1 MSALEPGITDHTGHL
16 PPDPEYAS
24 RVRASF
30 DRQKAMR
37 LIGARLIRIAPGA
50 CTIELPYRDD
60 LTQQHGYVHAG
71 IVSMI
76 VDSAGGYAG
85 YTLFPADS
93 SVLTVE
99 YKMNLLA
106 PADGERLVAT
116 GRVIRSG
123 RTLTI
128 CELAVA
134 AVKNGK
140 STDCAHGLQTL
151 MCMHGRAD

>member
-85 YTLFPADS
+85 FTLFPADA

-99 YKMNLLA
+99 YKLNLIA
-106 PADGERLVAT
+106 PAVGERLIAEAEIVKT
-116 GRVIRSG
+116 R
-123 RTLTI
+123 RT
-128 CELAVA
+128 
-134 AVKNGK
+134 
-140 STDCAHGLQTL
+140 
-151 MCMHGRAD
+151 